1 MVWILPPVSYF
12 SGTSE
17 KVKSLHLRQRG
28 PSITH
33 SGAIFPFLRVSCFRC
48 TRCALGGCFPGDLA
62 FAGHHA
68 VSWLLCSKL
77 INAVPRALFRYYCV
91 SSYARS
97 GGPHVSSLRERRLLR
112 RLPLRIARGLPTPPF
127 SCGPLSCSQRIC
139 APRGTGCDQ
148 RRSSDGKSSSDGE
161 AEAALSDR

>member
-17 KVKSLHLRQRG
+17 KVKSLHLFASVVQASRILVQY
-28 PSITH
+28 SL
-33 SGAIFPFLRVSCFRC
+33 SSESAASAARVAHWAAVS
-48 TRCALGGCFPGDLA
+48 GDLA